1 MKQKFIQMMQG
12 RYGTD
17 KLNQHLLYL
26 GVVVAIVG
34 IFTRQVWLQGVWLLL
49 LVYVYYRTFSRRI
62 QKRYQENQA
71 YLTFLSKVNAKWDRI
86 KSWPKYKY
94 FTCETCKTRLRVPR
108 RKGNIEITCPN
119 CKTKFDAKS

>member
-49 LVYVYYRTFSRRI
+49 LVYVYYRTFSRKI

-71 YLTFLSKVNAKWDRI
+71 LSYI
-86 KSWPKYKY
+86 PK
-94 FTCETCKTRLRVPR
+94 
-108 RKGNIEITCPN
+108 
-119 CKTKFDAKS
+119 

>member
-26 GVVVAIVG
+26 GVVVALVG

-49 LVYVYYRTFSRRI
+49 LVYVYYRTFSRKI

-71 YLTFLSKVNAKWDRI
+71 YLTFLSKGKAKWDRI

-94 FTCETCKTRLRVPR
+94 FTCKTCETRLRVPR
-108 RKGNIEITCPN
+108 RKGKIEITCPN

>member
-49 LVYVYYRTFSRRI
+49 LVYVYYRTFSRKI

-94 FTCETCKTRLRVPR
+94 FTCKTCKTRLRVPR

-119 CKTKFDAKS
+119 CKTKFNAKS